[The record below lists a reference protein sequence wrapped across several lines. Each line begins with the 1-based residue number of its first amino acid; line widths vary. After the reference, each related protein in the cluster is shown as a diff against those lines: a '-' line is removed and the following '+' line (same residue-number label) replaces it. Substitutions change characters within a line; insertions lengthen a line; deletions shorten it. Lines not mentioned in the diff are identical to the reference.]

1 MANIRPK
8 KPSRFPCATGDLWA
22 ARGPGGV
29 AGRGRGQGC
38 CHKLTQLK
46 LQLAAFAA
54 FAVCKPR
61 AYRTAD
67 LN

>member
-22 ARGPGGV
+22 AMGAR
-29 AGRGRGQGC
+29 GRGRRGQGC